1 MDPDYETHI
10 YEYSLNITTIKMEVN
25 FPCKMKI

>member
-1 MDPDYETHI
+1 MDTDYETHI
-10 YEYSLNITTIKMEVN
+10 YEYSINITTIKMEVN

>member
-10 YEYSLNITTIKMEVN
+10 YEYSINITNVKMEVN